1 MKNDMVF
8 KMFRKLHTLR
18 EHKDFLGIYS
28 LVPQSVIPIPPC
40 CFLILLSMKTD
51 IIFKTTNYESKN

>member
-40 CFLILLSMKTD
+40 CFFNPLIGE
-51 IIFKTTNYESKN
+51 N

>member
-1 MKNDMVF
+1 MKNDRVF

-28 LVPQSVIPIPPC
+28 PEYSGSVIPIPPC
-40 CFLILLSMKTD
+40 CFFNPLIGED
-51 IIFKTTNYESKN
+51 